1 MKVLDSRLYRWM
13 DTATNFFLLTLLW
26 LVVSIPIVTFFPA
39 TTAMFGVFRAWEDN
53 EGAGLVAP
61 FFAAFRKRFL
71 QSLLVGVVWAIIGGI
86 LLVDIVA
93 TRSMTN
99 AIALPLFIATLSL
112 TLFYTMLTIYIYPI
126 LANARTSSFGV
137 VKNAFLLSL
146 SQPVLSLVTTFGLLL
161 CLLGLWIFPFAIL
174 IIGSP
179 IAYGMNA
186 LFNRAVG
193 LFPTVVDVERLAK
206 VEDELAEGPEV
217 DEADEDRTRR

>member
-1 MKVLDSRLYRWM
+1 MKVIDSRFYRWM
-13 DTATNFFLLTLLW
+13 EQATNLFLLTLLW
-26 LVVSIPIVTFFPA
+26 LIVSIPIVTFFPA

-53 EGAGLVAP
+53 EGAGIVGP

-71 QSLLVGVVWAIIGGI
+71 QSLLVGIVWALLGGI

-93 TRSMTN
+93 TRSMTG
-99 AIALPLFIATLSL
+99 AIGIPLFIATLSL

-126 LANARTSSFGV
+126 LANARTSALGV

-146 SQPVLSLVTTFGLLL
+146 SQPLLSLITTFGLLFFAIV
-161 CLLGLWIFPFAIL
+161 LWIFPFAI
-174 IIGSP
+174 IIFGSP

-193 LFPTVVDVERLAK
+193 RFPSAGGGGAGTR
-206 VEDELAEGPEV
+206 EV
-217 DEADEDRTRR
+217 LDADEDEIDADDARR

>member
-26 LVVSIPIVTFFPA
+26 LIVSIPIVTFFPA
-39 TTAMFGVFRAWEDN
+39 TMAMFGVFRAWKDN
-53 EGAGLVAP
+53 EGAGIVGP

-71 QSLLVGVVWAIIGGI
+71 QSLLVGVVWAILGGI

-93 TRSMTN
+93 TRRMTGAV
-99 AIALPLFIATLSL
+99 AIPLFIATLSL

-126 LANARTSSFGV
+126 LANARTTALGV

-146 SQPVLSLVTTFGLLL
+146 SQPLLSLVTTFGLFLSAIV
-161 CLLGLWIFPFAIL
+161 LWIFPFAII

-193 LFPTVVDVERLAK
+193 RFPTVVETDTEPRTQ
-206 VEDELAEGPEV
+206 DELEEEG
-217 DEADEDRTRR
+217 ADEDNARR